1 MSAANTSANASGIA
15 RVNPAAD
22 AGATANA
29 TANANAS
36 ANANANASANASTV
50 DAARLTRLAEAA
62 LRRAGA
68 SALQAEATAAALVR
82 ADAVGLASHGVS
94 RVPMYVAH
102 LRRDR
107 VDGAAVPV
115 LRTPG
120 EPERQSGQSS
130 QSGQGGQ
137 DRQGRQQRAAL
148 LVDAQCGFAFPAC
161 AMAIEHAIT
170 RARELGVCVAAVT
183 NSHHFGAAAS
193 HLEPV
198 AAAGMIGIALG
209 NSPAAMPAWGG
220 RKPLFGTNPIAAV
233 FPRRGAAPVVID
245 LSLSEVA
252 RGKIMVAAKAGQ
264 PIPLGWALDEAGE
277 PTTDAKAALRGS
289 MLPAG
294 GVKGAMLALLV
305 ELLVVSLAG
314 AQFGAEADSFF
325 EDAGGRPRIGQVF
338 LVLDPAAFSGEQ
350 VYHDR
355 VEALLAAMLADPGTR
370 LPGARREASQ
380 QRASREGIAVP
391 AALLAELE
399 ALAGEGSPA

>member
-1 MSAANTSANASGIA
+1 MSAANTSANASGNA
-15 RVNPAAD
+15 RVNPGAD
-22 AGATANA
+22 AGANSGANASA

-36 ANANANASANASTV
+36 GNANASTV

-120 EPERQSGQSS
+120 EPERQG
-130 QSGQGGQ
+130 GQGGQ
-137 DRQGRQQRAAL
+137 GGQGRQQRAAL

-161 AMAIEHAIT
+161 AMAIEHAIA

-338 LVLDPAAFSGEQ
+338 LVLDPAAVSGEQ
-350 VYHDR
+350 VYHAR
-355 VEALLAAMLADPGTR
+355 GEALLAAMLADPGTR

-380 QRASREGIAVP
+380 RRASSEGIAVP

>member
-1 MSAANTSANASGIA
+1 MSAANASADASAKTSAKTS
-15 RVNPAAD
+15 AD
-22 AGATANA
+22 
-29 TANANAS
+29 
-36 ANANANASANASTV
+36 ASANASAV
-50 DAARLTRLAEAA
+50 DAARLTRLAETA

-68 SALQAEATAAALVR
+68 SALQAQATAAALVR

-107 VDGAAVPV
+107 VEGAAVPV
-115 LRTPG
+115 LRTPSLPQG
-120 EPERQSGQSS
+120 
-130 QSGQGGQ
+130 QSGQGAQ
-137 DRQGRQQRAAL
+137 KRAAL

-161 AMAIEHAIT
+161 AMAIEHAMA

-252 RGKIMVAAKAGQ
+252 RGKIMVAAKAGK

-277 PTTDAKAALRGS
+277 PTTDAAAALRGS

-380 QRASREGIAVP
+380 QRASREGIVVP

>member
-1 MSAANTSANASGIA
+1 MSADNIHA
-15 RVNPAAD
+15 
-22 AGATANA
+22 
-29 TANANAS
+29 
-36 ANANANASANASTV
+36 V
-50 DAARLTRLAEAA
+50 DPARLTRLAEAA

-82 ADAVGLASHGVS
+82 ADMAGLASHGVS

-107 VDGAAVPV
+107 VDGAAVPE
-115 LRTPG
+115 LRQQPG
-120 EPERQSGQSS
+120 
-130 QSGQGGQ
+130 
-137 DRQGRQQRAAL
+137 QQRAAL

-161 AMAIEHAIT
+161 AMAIEHAIV
-170 RARELGVCVAAVT
+170 RARELGVSVAAVT

-209 NSPAAMPAWGG
+209 NSPAAMPGWGG
-220 RKPLFGTNPIAAV
+220 RKPLFGTNPIAAM
-233 FPRRGAAPVVID
+233 FPRRGAAAPVVID

-252 RGKIMVAAKAGQ
+252 RGKIMVAAKAGK

-277 PTTDAKAALRGS
+277 PTTDAAAALRGS

-338 LVLDPAAFSGEQ
+338 LVLDPGAFSGQQ

-380 QRASREGIAVP
+380 QRASREGIVVP